1 MVWARSLLFN
11 LLFFGIT
18 FVVAIITI
26 PTLVMPR
33 RAALAMTQLWARLV
47 IWALRWSV
55 GVRVEIRGW
64 ENLPPGGVVIAAKHQ
79 SAFDTIIWLS
89 LLHEPAYVMKKELL
103 RIPLYGWHARKAG
116 MIPVDREGGGAALR
130 GMLRAATARVA
141 AGRQVVIFPEGT
153 RTPVGQRVS
162 YQPGVVA
169 IAAGTGAPVVP
180 VATDSG
186 RVWGRRHF
194 LKRPGM
200 IRISVLPPLPPGLN
214 RAKLLAALELQ
225 IEAETDRLMAEPQ
238 AGPHA
243 ALPASPATVDKAVD

>member
-1 MVWARSLLFN
+1 MIWLRSLAFN
-11 LLFFGIT
+11 ILFFGIT
-18 FVVAIITI
+18 AVVSLLAV
-26 PTLVMPR
+26 PALLMPR
-33 RAALAMTQLWARLV
+33 AAALAVTRFWAWLV
-47 IWALRWSV
+47 VGALRITV

-89 LLHEPAYVMKKELL
+89 LLSDPAYVMKKELL
-103 RIPLYGWHARKAG
+103 AIPLYGWHARKAG
-116 MIPVDREGGGAALR
+116 MIPVDREGGGVALR
-130 GMLRAATARVA
+130 NMLRAATAAVA

-153 RTPVGQRVS
+153 RTAVGDRVA

-194 LKRPGM
+194 LKRPGV
-200 IRISVLPPLPPGLN
+200 IRISILPPLPPGLK
-214 RAKLLAALELQ
+214 RAALLTALETQ
-225 IEAETDRLMAEPQ
+225 IEGETDRLMAEPQ
-238 AGPHA
+238 HGAG
-243 ALPASPATVDKAVD
+243 

>member
-1 MVWARSLLFN
+1 MIWLRSLAFN
-11 LLFFGIT
+11 ILFFGIT
-18 FVVAIITI
+18 AVVSLLAV
-26 PTLVMPR
+26 PALFMPR
-33 RAALAMTQLWARLV
+33 FAAMGVTRFWAWLV
-47 IWALRWSV
+47 VGALRFTV

-89 LLHEPAYVMKKELL
+89 LLPDPAYVMKKELL
-103 RIPLYGWHARKAG
+103 AIPLYGWHARKAG
-116 MIPVDREGGGAALR
+116 MIPVDREGGGVALR
-130 GMLRAATARVA
+130 NMLRAATTAVA

-153 RTPVGQRVS
+153 RTAVGDRVA

-194 LKRPGM
+194 LKRPGV
-200 IRISVLPPLPPGLN
+200 IRISVLPPLPPKLN
-214 RAKLLAALELQ
+214 RAAMLTALETQ
-225 IEAETDRLMAEPQ
+225 IEGETDRLMAEPQ
-238 AGPHA
+238 HGAPAG
-243 ALPASPATVDKAVD
+243 